1 MCFHIKKYQNVIII
15 VSVIIL
21 LIIFINLKSSK
32 ENLGSSG
39 LLFEKKGN
47 LKLVANNKLLNLLD
61 VNNGIVSY
69 DSTGKIIDNNNILY
83 YKLFVNNKS
92 TNPSIYGF
100 EPNKIYTVDF
110 RFSVVPN
117 LSNKKLVVYIYKSS
131 SPDFNITGPGLETI
145 NTTIIG
151 SKEIVT
157 TKNLFNF
164 INITTQF
171 KAQYNDMIYFMIGS
185 KDNNDN
191 IKLSSNS
198 KKAAIYLSITEN

>member
-21 LIIFINLKSSK
+21 LIIFINLKTSK

-39 LLFEKKGN
+39 LLFEKKGK

-92 TNPSIYGF
+92 TNPSPFKSPTSADSFFQTGF
-100 EPNKIYTVDF
+100 S
-110 RFSVVPN
+110 FSVVTI
-117 LSNKKLVVYIYKSS
+117 SFKS
-131 SPDFNITGPGLETI
+131 
-145 NTTIIG
+145 
-151 SKEIVT
+151 
-157 TKNLFNF
+157 
-164 INITTQF
+164 
-171 KAQYNDMIYFMIGS
+171 
-185 KDNNDN
+185 
-191 IKLSSNS
+191 
-198 KKAAIYLSITEN
+198 